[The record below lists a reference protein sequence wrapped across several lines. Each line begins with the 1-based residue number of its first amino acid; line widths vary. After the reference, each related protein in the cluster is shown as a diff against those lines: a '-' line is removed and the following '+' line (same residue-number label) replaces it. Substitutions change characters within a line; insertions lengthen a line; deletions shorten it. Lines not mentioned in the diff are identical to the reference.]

1 VIVARD
7 TMGELVTGRE
17 NKLIALDPAA
27 VGSRD
32 RHTALSGRDFRH
44 FRRHEKARPIGV
56 CGPQQCERAFPW
68 IDHQI
73 AVAHD
78 RPGPGD
84 PKLLAKRPAV
94 EESAWQTGSA
104 TRLMLPLELFAAK
117 NIAGEVER
125 VAARNIGNT
134 QLVQP
139 RGKGFHSKAAAAPCA
154 GRLFLADL
162 AGKFVQGSVN
172 LVLNQCSACHG
183 GTERKPPLVDHR
195 DRHSG
200 GRERIGHEGT
210 GDAGADYEH
219 IRRDVPQKASMCD
232 GRSVAPLPYWASASQ
247 IPSLSGHSLLQIH
260 AFPTTPE
267 SPSASLKTKRI
278 RIASGGPKA
287 DTHPAQGT
295 RSHESR
301 CESTKHR
308 SKATLMGL
316 FSKDIQTMDDLLLH
330 GLKDIYY
337 AENRI
342 VKSLPGMID
351 KSTNRDLTKGL
362 RDHLEETNNQI
373 ARLDQVFQK
382 LGQKPQGVKC
392 PAIDG
397 LISEA
402 DDLVGEVADKG
413 VLDAAIIGAAQS
425 IEHYEIA
432 RYGTLI
438 AWAESVGHDDIVR
451 LLNTNLNEEKAA
463 DRKLS
468 AVALRKGVNRKAAS

>member
-1 VIVARD
+1 MAPTQICILVR
-7 TMGELVTGRE
+7 EL
-17 NKLIALDPAA
+17 AA
-27 VGSRD
+27 TKVVV
-32 RHTALSGRDFRH
+32 
-44 FRRHEKARPIGV
+44 KAP
-56 CGPQQCERAFPW
+56 
-68 IDHQI
+68 
-73 AVAHD
+73 
-78 RPGPGD
+78 
-84 PKLLAKRPAV
+84 
-94 EESAWQTGSA
+94 
-104 TRLMLPLELFAAK
+104 
-117 NIAGEVER
+117 
-125 VAARNIGNT
+125 
-134 QLVQP
+134 
-139 RGKGFHSKAAAAPCA
+139 
-154 GRLFLADL
+154 
-162 AGKFVQGSVN
+162 
-172 LVLNQCSACHG
+172 
-183 GTERKPPLVDHR
+183 
-195 DRHSG
+195 
-200 GRERIGHEGT
+200 
-210 GDAGADYEH
+210 
-219 IRRDVPQKASMCD
+219 
-232 GRSVAPLPYWASASQ
+232 
-247 IPSLSGHSLLQIH
+247 
-260 AFPTTPE
+260 
-267 SPSASLKTKRI
+267 
-278 RIASGGPKA
+278 
-287 DTHPAQGT
+287 
-295 RSHESR
+295 
-301 CESTKHR
+301 KHR
-308 SKATLMGL
+308 SKAKAILMGL

-413 VLDAAIIGAAQS
+413 VLDAAIVGAAQS